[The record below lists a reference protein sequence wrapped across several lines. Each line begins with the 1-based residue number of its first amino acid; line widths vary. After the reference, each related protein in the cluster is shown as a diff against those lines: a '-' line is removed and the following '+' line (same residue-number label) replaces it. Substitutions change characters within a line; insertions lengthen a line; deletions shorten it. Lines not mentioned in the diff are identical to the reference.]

1 MTNSEHLQ
9 WLHDRIV
16 NVYGESENVDFLI
29 KFREIIKDIKDEEDI
44 KYIKENIMKRIKR
57 KLRAIID
64 IIKSDKFF
72 LATFKEDNEL
82 DWWTEF
88 NIERNEYIDQL

>member
-1 MTNSEHLQ
+1 
-9 WLHDRIV
+9 
-16 NVYGESENVDFLI
+16 
-29 KFREIIKDIKDEEDI
+29 
-44 KYIKENIMKRIKR
+44 MKTIKR
-57 KLRAIID
+57 KLRAILD

-88 NIERNEYIDQL
+88 NIERDDYIDQL

>member
-1 MTNSEHLQ
+1 
-9 WLHDRIV
+9 
-16 NVYGESENVDFLI
+16 
-29 KFREIIKDIKDEEDI
+29 
-44 KYIKENIMKRIKR
+44 MKTIKR

-72 LATFKEDNEL
+72 LATFQEDNEL

-88 NIERNEYIDQL
+88 NIERDEYINQL